1 MILYKFTSHKTSL
14 VCSNFDLD
22 KYISAKGI
30 IFEMKKKIVPLFFCL
45 LFSPL
50 LVQPLYAD
58 VIVIT
63 VDGVVNPVMSEF
75 ITRSIDHA
83 EENQDELLVIELDTP
98 GGLDTSMRSIVKKI
112 IASTVPVVV
121 YVAPSGARAASA
133 GVFIT
138 LAAHVSAMAPGTN
151 IGAAH
156 PVGVGSKM
164 DKTMAEK
171 AVNDAAAYIKS
182 LAEKRNRNAEWA
194 EKAVRDSV
202 SVTEEEALKLK
213 VIDFI
218 SPDLGALLDR
228 VNGMTVKTSGG
239 DYTIHTKGVAIQR
252 KTMGFRHKVLDII
265 SNPNV
270 AYLLMLIGFYGI
282 FFELT
287 SPGAILPG
295 VIGVLSLILAL
306 YSFQTLPV
314 NYAGLLLILLAVV
327 LFILEIKVTSF
338 GLLTIGGIISMT
350 IGSLML
356 FDSPV
361 PFFRISLS
369 VIIPS
374 IVTTVALFVITISLV
389 VKAHRRR
396 PATGA
401 EGLIGSTG
409 VAKTDILTEG
419 SVFLH
424 GEIWAAWSDTA
435 IKKGEAIVVEKVE
448 DLKLK
453 VRPAH
458 GEKD

>member
-1 MILYKFTSHKTSL
+1 
-14 VCSNFDLD
+14 
-22 KYISAKGI
+22 
-30 IFEMKKKIVPLFFCL
+30 MKKKFFSLLFCL
-45 LFSPL
+45 LFLPL
-50 LVQPLYAD
+50 LIQSVYAD
-58 VIVIT
+58 IIVIT

-75 ITRSIDHA
+75 ITKSIDQA
-83 EENQDELLVIELDTP
+83 SENKDNLLVIELDTP

-112 IASTVPVVV
+112 IASNIPVVV

-138 LAAHVSAMAPGTN
+138 LAAHVSAMAPGSN

-182 LAEKRNRNAEWA
+182 LAEKTNRNAEWA

-202 SVTEEEALKLK
+202 SITEEEALKLK

-218 SPDLGALLDR
+218 SPDLKTLLDT
-228 VNGMTVKTSGG
+228 VDGMTVKTSGG
-239 DYTIHTKGVAIQR
+239 DYTIKTNGIAIQYR
-252 KTMGFRHKVLDII
+252 SMGFRDKVLDII

-287 SPGAILPG
+287 SPGSIFPG

-327 LFILEIKVTSF
+327 LFILEVKVASF

-356 FDSPV
+356 FDSPM
-361 PFFRISLS
+361 PFFRTSLS

-374 IVTTVALFVITISLV
+374 IAVTVALFVITVSLV
-389 VKAHRRR
+389 VKAQKRK

-409 VAKTDILTEG
+409 VAKTDIHRDG
-419 SVFLH
+419 SIFLH
-424 GEIWAAWSDTA
+424 GEIWSAWSDTEV
-435 IKKGEAIVVEKVE
+435 KKGEEIVVEKME

-453 VRPAH
+453 VRPVSK
-458 GEKD
+458 END

>member
-1 MILYKFTSHKTSL
+1 
-14 VCSNFDLD
+14 
-22 KYISAKGI
+22 
-30 IFEMKKKIVPLFFCL
+30 
-45 LFSPL
+45 
-50 LVQPLYAD
+50 
-58 VIVIT
+58 
-63 VDGVVNPVMSEF
+63 MSEF
-75 ITRSIDHA
+75 ITKSIDQA
-83 EENQDELLVIELDTP
+83 LENEDDLLVIELDTP

-112 IASTVPVVV
+112 ISSKIPVVV

-182 LAEKRNRNAEWA
+182 LAEKTNRNAEWA

-202 SVTEEEALKLK
+202 SITEEEALKLK

-218 SPDLGALLDR
+218 SPDLKTLLDT
-228 VNGMTVKTSGG
+228 VDSMAVKTSYG
-239 DYTIHTKGVAIQR
+239 DYTIKTKGVAIEYR
-252 KTMGFRHKVLDII
+252 DMGFRDKVLDII

-282 FFELT
+282 FFELS
-287 SPGAILPG
+287 SPGSIFPG

-356 FDSPV
+356 FDSPI
-361 PFFRISLS
+361 PFFRTSLS

-374 IVTTVALFVITISLV
+374 ITVTVALFVITVSLV
-389 VKAHRRR
+389 VKAQKRK
-396 PATGA
+396 PATGV

-409 VAKTDILTEG
+409 VAKTDIHRDG

-424 GEIWAAWSDTA
+424 GEIWSAWSDTA
-435 IKKGEAIVVEKVE
+435 VKKGEEIVVEEME

-453 VRPAH
+453 VRPVSRENH
-458 GEKD
+458 

>member
-1 MILYKFTSHKTSL
+1 MIKKLFPAFVFFLFLIFSAHTSHA
-14 VCSNFDLD
+14 D
-22 KYISAKGI
+22 
-30 IFEMKKKIVPLFFCL
+30 IV
-45 LFSPL
+45 
-50 LVQPLYAD
+50 
-58 VIVIT
+58 VIT
-63 VDGVVNPVMSEF
+63 VDSVVNPVMSEF
-75 ITRSIDHA
+75 ITKSIDQA
-83 EENQDELLVIELDTP
+83 EENHDELLVIQLDTP

-112 IASTVPVVV
+112 IASKVPVVV

-138 LAAHVSAMAPGTN
+138 LAAHVAAMAPGTN

-156 PVGVGSKM
+156 PVGVGGDM

-182 LAEKRNRNAEWA
+182 LAEKRDRNAEWA
-194 EKAVRDSV
+194 EQAVRESV
-202 SVTEEEALKLK
+202 SITEQEALKLK

-218 SPDLGALLDR
+218 SPDLKSLLDR
-228 VNGMTVKTSGG
+228 IDGMTVKTSER
-239 DYTIHTKGVAIQR
+239 DVTITTKGITVQQR
-252 KTMGFRHKVLDII
+252 DMGIRSKVLDII

-287 SPGAILPG
+287 SPGSILPG

-356 FDSPV
+356 FDSPI
-361 PFFRISLS
+361 PFFRLSLS

-374 IVTTVALFVITISLV
+374 IFVTVALFVLTISLV
-389 VKAHRRR
+389 IKAHKRR

-401 EGLIGSTG
+401 EGLIGLTG
-409 VAKTDILTEG
+409 TAKTDIFSGG

-424 GEIWAAWSDTA
+424 GEIWSAWSNEQ
-435 IKKGEAIVVEKVE
+435 IRKGEEVIVEEVQ

-453 VRPAH
+453 VRRKS
-458 GEKD
+458 GT